1 MAVHIRPF
9 DAPIGVEVSGLDLND
24 PLGPDTVSELTDA
37 FLDRHVL
44 CIRDQDISMSRF
56 LEIATVFGT
65 PQVQKVKYYAHPDT
79 NLISV
84 VSPEVNRDR
93 EGSNGKPLVRGT
105 TFHTDHSY
113 WPKPCKA
120 TMLHGV
126 QVPSKGGETRFC
138 NMHRAYD
145 DLPKEL
151 RNRINGLCGIHRI
164 TARRQKNGRITY
176 SKQEYDAGPT
186 GIHPLVRTHDET
198 GRKAVYI
205 NPNRMD
211 GIEGWN
217 NQDSDALLDELD
229 HACIRP
235 EFQYH
240 HIWRTNDILIWDNR
254 SVMHAATDNFN
265 EPRRL
270 HRILLK
276 GTKPI

>member
-1 MAVHIRPF
+1 
-9 DAPIGVEVSGLDLND
+9 
-24 PLGPDTVSELTDA
+24 
-37 FLDRHVL
+37 
-44 CIRDQDISMSRF
+44 
-56 LEIATVFGT
+56 
-65 PQVQKVKYYAHPDT
+65 
-79 NLISV
+79 
-84 VSPEVNRDR
+84 
-93 EGSNGKPLVRGT
+93 
-105 TFHTDHSY
+105 
-113 WPKPCKA
+113 
-120 TMLHGV
+120 MLHGV

-164 TARRQKNGRITY
+164 TARRQKTGRITY

-217 NQDSDALLDELD
+217 NEDSDALLDELD